1 MRTLPVSQVKAR
13 LSELIERAKQS
24 GEPVVITQNGEGS
37 AVLQD
42 LESYEA
48 LRRSLAMLKLVAQ
61 GEKDAARGR
70 VRPNRDVFRRLR
82 ARLGKR

>member
-1 MRTLPVSQVKAR
+1 MRTLPVSPVKAR
-13 LSELIERAKQS
+13 GSELIERAKQS

-61 GEKDAARGR
+61 GEHDASRGR
-70 VRPNRDVFRRLR
+70 VRSNKDVFRRLR
-82 ARLGKR
+82 ARLAKR